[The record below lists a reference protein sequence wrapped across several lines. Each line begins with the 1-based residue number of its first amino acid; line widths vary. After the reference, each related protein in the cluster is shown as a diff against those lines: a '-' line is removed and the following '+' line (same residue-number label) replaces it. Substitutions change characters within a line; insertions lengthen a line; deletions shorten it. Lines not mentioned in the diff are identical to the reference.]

1 MKGLLLK
8 DFYVIRSG
16 LLILLLTFVFIGAGM
31 SFVISPWVLIV
42 IFTVTLSFQSAVTV
56 QTDKSS
62 QWDKFSVT
70 LPVSRRQTVASKYV
84 MYLLLS
90 LAGAGI
96 GAVIS
101 ILCAWF
107 QKGFDTEALLMYSSL
122 AMVVS
127 LLPGSISIPC
137 SFWLDEE
144 KSMVGTILAYMATS
158 GIIAAVVFLLNH
170 YMDLQENIGMVI
182 GALAG
187 ISVILYAISWLVCPS
202 KICRKDL

>member
-8 DFYVIRSG
+8 DFYIIRSG
-16 LLILLLTFVFIGAGM
+16 LLILLLTFAFVGAGM

-70 LPVSRRQTVASKYV
+70 LPVSRMQTIASKYV

-90 LAGAGI
+90 LVGLGI
-96 GAVIS
+96 GAIIS
-101 ILCAWF
+101 IVCAWF
-107 QKGFDTEALLMYSSL
+107 QKGFDVESLLIYSSL
-122 AMVVS
+122 AIIVS

-144 KSMVGTILAYMATS
+144 KSMIGTILAYMVTS
-158 GIIAAVVFLLNH
+158 GIIVAVALIFNK
-170 YMDLQENIGMVI
+170 YMNLQENIGMVI
-182 GALAG
+182 GILAA
-187 ISVILYAISWLVCPS
+187 ISVILYIISWLICSS
-202 KICRKDL
+202 KICGKDM

>member
-8 DFYVIRSG
+8 DFYIIRSG
-16 LLILLLTFVFIGAGM
+16 LLILLLTFAFVGAGM

-42 IFTVTLSFQSAVTV
+42 ILTVTLSFQSAVTV

-70 LPVSRRQTVASKYV
+70 LPVAKTQIISSKYA

-90 LAGAGI
+90 FAGMGI
-96 GAVIS
+96 GAVVS
-101 ILCAWF
+101 ILCALI
-107 QKGFDTEALLMYSSL
+107 QNSFDMGSLLMYSGL
-122 AMVVS
+122 AIIVS

-144 KSMVGTILAYMATS
+144 KSMIGTILSYMVTS
-158 GIIAAVVFLLNH
+158 GIIVAVVLIVNN
-170 YMDLQENIGMVI
+170 YMDLKENIGIVL
-182 GALAG
+182 GALTV
-187 ISVILYAISWLVCPS
+187 ISVILYAISWMVCSPR
-202 KICRKDL
+202 ICRKDI